1 MRNMGSS
8 RPHCRTRARRCCKDT
23 CNTFDSGPI
32 APGQSWKTTIRSAG
46 TIGYHCTQHPNMTAT
61 LLVQS
66 VSEKSNQGIVEA
78 PSHPRAGAVS
88 LRWVPPTS
96 PEQFHPI
103 LVNFTA
109 ALLPLAL
116 LSEILGRVFRRRSL
130 HDAALWMVVFAAAIT
145 PLTVAAGWWWRHR
158 GRQLA
163 PEVNYDTSMARN
175 ICSRTIY
182 HLAVW
187 RWRIQKSDIP
197 PVSAYLASLF
207 VLVLALIYQGSLG
220 GTMAFGR

>member
-1 MRNMGSS
+1 MRNMRSS

-46 TIGYHCTQHPNMTAT
+46 TFGYHCTQHPNMTAT

-130 HDAALWMVVFAAAIT
+130 HDAALWMVVFAAANT
-145 PLTVAAGWWWRHR
+145 PLTVAAGWWWRHTVGANLPQKLITIHQWLGTSAAALFIILR
-158 GRQLA
+158 SGVGESRKVTFRQFQ
-163 PEVNYDTSMARN
+163 
-175 ICSRTIY
+175 RTW
-182 HLAVW
+182 HRCLFWCW
-187 RWRIQKSDIP
+187 R
-197 PVSAYLASLF
+197 
-207 VLVLALIYQGSLG
+207 
-220 GTMAFGR
+220 